1 MNEKRSS
8 IVGFALIGIIML
20 VFSWYNTKQF
30 EKRQQEALVRDS
42 IATAAAIRNGEIPDP
57 DSMEADGIAAA
68 ADSLAEA
75 SAGETDYRH
84 QYLNEASHA
93 QAEYFTLEN
102 DKVRIRISSKGA
114 QPYEVLIKDYFN
126 YDSTALYLVRPGKGL
141 LDMEL
146 NTDQWLNTSDLGFRP
161 VESTDSTLTLR
172 LQFEE
177 GAWLDAVWSLASGS
191 YLAGCQLHFVG
202 MDRVLD
208 RRTGQMSLKWV
219 LDVPRL
225 EKGYQNE
232 RNYSGVAYKYLA
244 NNEVKTLGRRRDS
257 AEESFSSTLR
267 WVAFQQQFFSAILV
281 SENGFPAGKLVNRFY
296 PENQA
301 DGSLMQSGAEM
312 TVALDTRSA
321 DFTVPFSFYFGPNH
335 FYTLKSYGEDF
346 EKIIPLGG
354 RVIGTISRY
363 VIIPTFNWLSRFIG
377 SYGLIILILTIMI
390 KLVISPLTWK
400 SYSSS
405 AKMRVLKPEIDK
417 INAKYPRQEDALKKQ
432 QATMDLYRRAGVSMW
447 GGCLPILL
455 QFPILWAM
463 FRFFPASIELRQQ
476 GFLWCHD
483 LSAYDSIL
491 DFGFKI
497 PLYGDHISLFALLMG
512 FTMWAYSKMTLAQQ
526 PGATEQMPG
535 MEFMQVWLMPIMMVF
550 ICNNLS
556 AGLSYY
562 YMLSNVITIGQNWVI
577 RKWFVDE
584 DKLYAELQKKANSK
598 EAPKKSKFQQRLDA
612 AYKAQ
617 QEQMKQ
623 NYKKK

>member
-1 MNEKRSS
+1 MNDKRSS
-8 IVGFALIGIIML
+8 IVGFALIGIIL
-20 VFSWYNTKQF
+20 LLFTWYNSKQA
-30 EKRQQEALVRDS
+30 EKRLQQENMVRDS
-42 IATAAAIRNGEIPDP
+42 LATVAALEGSTSETEEP
-57 DSMEADGIAAA
+57 A
-68 ADSLAEA
+68 ADAADAARNIPEENDYQDQFLREASLAET
-75 SAGETDYRH
+75 EWY
-84 QYLNEASHA
+84 
-93 QAEYFTLEN
+93 TLEN
-102 DKVRIRISSKGA
+102 DKLAVKISSKGA
-114 QPYEVLIKDYFN
+114 QPYEVRIKNYYT
-126 YDSTALYLVRPGKGL
+126 YDSLDLFLVRPDKSL
-141 LDMEL
+141 FDLEI
-146 NTDQWLNTSDLGFRP
+146 NTNQWLNTSDLHFRA
-161 VESTDSTLTLR
+161 VENTDSTLTLR

-177 GAWLDAVWSLASGS
+177 DAWVDAIYSLASDSHTLG
-191 YLAGCQLHFVG
+191 YHLHFVG
-202 MDRVLD
+202 MDKVLD
-208 RRTGQMSLKWV
+208 RRTGQMTLKWV

-244 NNEVKTLGRRRDS
+244 NNEVKTLGKRRDH
-257 AEESFSSTLR
+257 AEEHFNSTIR
-267 WVAFQQQFFSAILV
+267 WFGFQQQFFSAILV
-281 SENGFPAGKLVNRFY
+281 GENGFPAGTLVNRFY
-296 PENQA
+296 PENDA
-301 DGSLMQSGAEM
+301 ERNLMQSGAEM
-312 TVALDTRSA
+312 TVALDTRSE
-321 DFTVPFSFYFGPNH
+321 DFTIPFLFYFGPNH

-354 RVIGTISRY
+354 KVIGTISRY
-363 VIIPTFNWLSRFIG
+363 VIIPTFNWLSKFIS

-400 SYSSS
+400 SYMSS

-417 INAKYPRQEDALKKQ
+417 INEKYPRQEDAMKKQ

-476 GFLWCHD
+476 SFLWCHD

-491 DFGFKI
+491 DLGFKI
-497 PLYGDHISLFALLMG
+497 PLYGDHVSLFALLMG
-512 FTMWAYSKMTLAQQ
+512 VSMWGYSKMTMSQQ
-526 PGATEQMPG
+526 PSTQTMPG

-562 YMLSNVITIGQNWVI
+562 YLLSNLITIGQNWAI

-584 DKLYAELQKKANSK
+584 DKIYENLKKKANSK
-598 EAPKKSKFQQRLDA
+598 EPVKKSKFQQRLDA

-617 QEQMKQ
+617 QEQMRQQ
-623 NYKKK
+623 NKNR

>member
-1 MNEKRSS
+1 MNDKRSS

-20 VFSWYNTKQF
+20 LFSWYNTKQY
-30 EKRQQEALVRDS
+30 EKRQQEAMVRDS
-42 IATAAAIRNGEIPDP
+42 LATATAIQNGEDP
-57 DSMEADGIAAA
+57 AQADGTAL
-68 ADSLAEA
+68 ADSTALDNPAEPA
-75 SAGETDYRH
+75 EEYRH
-84 QYLNEASHA
+84 HYLNEASK
-93 QAEYFTLEN
+93 AETAWYTLEN
-102 DKVRIRISSKGA
+102 DKIKVRISSKGA
-114 QPYEVLIKDYFN
+114 QPYEVLIKDYYT
-126 YDSTALYLVRPGKGL
+126 YDSTALFLVRPDKSL
-141 LDMEL
+141 FDLEL
-146 NTDQWLNTSDLGFRP
+146 NTDQWLNTSDLHFRP
-161 VESTDSTLTLR
+161 VGHTDSTLTLR
-172 LQFEE
+172 LQFEDN
-177 GAWLDAVWSLASGS
+177 AWVDAVYSLASDS
-191 YLAGCQLHFVG
+191 YMLGYSLHFVG
-202 MDRVLD
+202 MDQVLD
-208 RRTGQMSLKWV
+208 RRTTQMTLKWV

-232 RNYSGVAYKYLA
+232 RNYSGVAFKYLA
-244 NNEVKTLGRRRDS
+244 NNEVKTLGKRRDS
-257 AEESFSSTLR
+257 AEETFSSTLR
-267 WVAFQQQFFSAILV
+267 WLGFQQQFFSAILV

-296 PENQA
+296 PEN
-301 DGSLMQSGAEM
+301 DPEGNLMQSGAEM

-321 DFTVPFSFYFGPNH
+321 DFTVPFNFYFGPNH
-335 FYTLKSYGEDF
+335 FYTLKGYGENF

-363 VIIPTFNWLSRFIG
+363 VIIPTFNWLSKFIR
-377 SYGLIILILTIMI
+377 SYGLIILLLTIMI

-417 INAKYPRQEDALKKQ
+417 INEKYPRQEDAMKKQ

-497 PLYGDHISLFALLMG
+497 PLYGDHMSLFALLMG
-512 FTMWAYSKMTLAQQ
+512 ISMWGYSKMTMAQQ
-526 PGATEQMPG
+526 PSTQTMPG

-562 YMLSNVITIGQNWVI
+562 YLLSNIITIGQNWAI

-584 DKLYAELQKKANSK
+584 DKIYENLKKKANSK
-598 EAPKKSKFQQRLDA
+598 EPPKKSKFQQRLDA

-623 NYKKK
+623 QYKKK

>member
-8 IVGFALIGIIML
+8 IVGFALIGVIL
-20 VFSWYNTKQF
+20 LLFSWYNTKQM
-30 EKRQQEALVRDS
+30 EKRQQEDVRVRDS
-42 IATAAAIRNGEIPDP
+42 IAAVTALQQE
-57 DSMEADGIAAA
+57 SA
-68 ADSLAEA
+68 ADTSATQVEAPVEDVSESYAEGWLSEA
-75 SAGETDYRH
+75 S
-84 QYLNEASHA
+84 
-93 QAEYFTLEN
+93 QAATEYYTLEN

-114 QPYEVLIKDYFN
+114 QPYEVLIKDYYT
-126 YDSTALYLVRPGKGL
+126 YDSSALVLVRPDKSL
-141 LDMEL
+141 FDLEL
-146 NTDQWLNTSDLGFRP
+146 NTNQWLNTSDLNFSP
-161 VESTDSTLTLR
+161 VASTDSTLTLR
-172 LQFEE
+172 LQFDD
-177 GAWLDAVWSLASGS
+177 ASWVDAVYTLPADN
-191 YLAGCQLHFVG
+191 YKLDYRLHFNG
-202 MDRVLD
+202 MDKVLD
-208 RRTGQMSLKWV
+208 RRTGRMTLKWV

-244 NNEVKTLGRRRDS
+244 NNEVKTLGKRRDT
-257 AEESFSSTLR
+257 AEETFNASIR
-267 WVAFQQQFFSAILV
+267 WFGFQQQFFSAILV
-281 SENGFPAGKLVNRFY
+281 SEDGFPAGKLVNRFY
-296 PENQA
+296 AEDEPG
-301 DGSLMQSGAEM
+301 GSLMQSGAEM
-312 TVALDTRSA
+312 TIALDTA
-321 DFTVPFSFYFGPNH
+321 NPDFELPFSFYFGPNH
-335 FYTLKSYGEDF
+335 FYTLKSYNEGF

-354 RVIGTISRY
+354 KVIGTISRY
-363 VIIPTFNWLSRFIG
+363 IIIPTFNWLSRFIS
-377 SYGLIILILTIMI
+377 SYGLIILLLTIMI

-417 INAKYPRQEDALKKQ
+417 INEKYPKQEDAMKKQ

-497 PLYGDHISLFALLMG
+497 PLYGDHMSLFALLMG
-512 FTMWAYSKMTLAQQ
+512 ISMWGYSKMTMSQQ
-526 PGATEQMPG
+526 PSTQTMPG

-556 AGLSYY
+556 AGLRYY
-562 YMLSNVITIGQNWVI
+562 YLLSNIITIGQNWAI

-584 DKLYAELQKKANSK
+584 EKIYENLKKKANSK
-598 EAPKKSKFQQRLDA
+598 EPVKKSKFRQRLDE

-617 QEQMKQ
+617 QEQLKQ
-623 NYKKK
+623 QNKKR

>member
-1 MNEKRSS
+1 MDNKRSS

-20 VFSWYNTKQF
+20 LFSWYNTKQY
-30 EKRQQEALVRDS
+30 EKRQQEAMVRDS
-42 IATAAAIRNGEIPDP
+42 LATATAIQNGEDP
-57 DSMEADGIAAA
+57 AQADGTAL
-68 ADSLAEA
+68 ADSTALDNPAEPA
-75 SAGETDYRH
+75 EEYRH
-84 QYLNEASHA
+84 HYLNEASK
-93 QAEYFTLEN
+93 AETAWYTLEN
-102 DKVRIRISSKGA
+102 DKIKVRISSKGA
-114 QPYEVLIKDYFN
+114 QPYEVLIKDYYT
-126 YDSTALYLVRPGKGL
+126 YDSTALFLVRPDKSL
-141 LDMEL
+141 FDLEL
-146 NTDQWLNTSDLGFRP
+146 NTDQWLNTSDLHFRP
-161 VESTDSTLTLR
+161 VGHTDSTLTLR
-172 LQFEE
+172 LQFEDN
-177 GAWLDAVWSLASGS
+177 AWVDAVYSLASDS
-191 YLAGCQLHFVG
+191 YMLGYSLHFVG
-202 MDRVLD
+202 MDQVLD
-208 RRTGQMSLKWV
+208 RRTTQMTLKWV

-232 RNYSGVAYKYLA
+232 RNYSGVAFKYLA
-244 NNEVKTLGRRRDS
+244 NNEVKTLGKRRDS
-257 AEESFSSTLR
+257 AEETFSSTLR
-267 WVAFQQQFFSAILV
+267 WLGFQQQFFSAILV
-281 SENGFPAGKLVNRFY
+281 SENGFPAGKLMNRFY
-296 PENQA
+296 PEN
-301 DGSLMQSGAEM
+301 DPEGNLMQSGAEM

-321 DFTVPFSFYFGPNH
+321 DFTVPFNFYFGPNH
-335 FYTLKSYGEDF
+335 FYTLKGYGENF

-363 VIIPTFNWLSRFIG
+363 VIIPTFNWLSKFIR
-377 SYGLIILILTIMI
+377 SYGLIILLLTIMI

-417 INAKYPRQEDALKKQ
+417 INEKYPRQEDAMKKQ

-497 PLYGDHISLFALLMG
+497 PLYGDHMSLFALLMG
-512 FTMWAYSKMTLAQQ
+512 ISMWGYSKMTMAQQ
-526 PGATEQMPG
+526 PSTQTMPG

-562 YMLSNVITIGQNWVI
+562 YLLSNIITIGQNWAI

-584 DKLYAELQKKANSK
+584 DKIYENLKKKANSK
-598 EAPKKSKFQQRLDA
+598 EPPKKSKFQQRLDA

-623 NYKKK
+623 QYKKK

>member
-1 MNEKRSS
+1 MNDKRSS
-8 IVGFALIGIIML
+8 IVGFALIGIIL
-20 VFSWYNTKQF
+20 LLFTWYNSKQA
-30 EKRQQEALVRDS
+30 EKRLQQENMVRDS
-42 IATAAAIRNGEIPDP
+42 LATVAALEGSTSETEEP
-57 DSMEADGIAAA
+57 A
-68 ADSLAEA
+68 ADAADADRNIPEENDYQDQFLREASLAET
-75 SAGETDYRH
+75 EWY
-84 QYLNEASHA
+84 
-93 QAEYFTLEN
+93 TLEN
-102 DKVRIRISSKGA
+102 DKLAVKISSKGA
-114 QPYEVLIKDYFN
+114 QPYEVRIKNYYT
-126 YDSTALYLVRPGKGL
+126 YDSLDLFLVHPDKSL
-141 LDMEL
+141 FDLEL
-146 NTDQWLNTSDLGFRP
+146 NTNQWLNTSDLHFRA
-161 VESTDSTLTLR
+161 VENTDSTLTLR

-177 GAWLDAVWSLASGS
+177 DAWVDAIYSLASDSHTLG
-191 YLAGCQLHFVG
+191 YHLHFVG
-202 MDRVLD
+202 MDKVLD
-208 RRTGQMSLKWV
+208 RRTGQMTLKWV

-244 NNEVKTLGRRRDS
+244 NNEVKTLGKRRDH
-257 AEESFSSTLR
+257 AEEHFNSTIR
-267 WVAFQQQFFSAILV
+267 WFGFQQQFFSAILV
-281 SENGFPAGKLVNRFY
+281 AENGFPAGTLVNRFY
-296 PENQA
+296 PENDA
-301 DGSLMQSGAEM
+301 ERNLMQSGAEM
-312 TVALDTRSA
+312 TVALDTRSE
-321 DFTVPFSFYFGPNH
+321 DFTIPFLFYFGPNH

-354 RVIGTISRY
+354 KVIGTISRY
-363 VIIPTFNWLSRFIG
+363 VIIPTFNWLSKFIS

-400 SYSSS
+400 SYMSS

-417 INAKYPRQEDALKKQ
+417 INEKYPRQEDAMKKQ

-491 DFGFKI
+491 DLGFKI
-497 PLYGDHISLFALLMG
+497 PLYGDHVSLFALLMG
-512 FTMWAYSKMTLAQQ
+512 VSMWGYSKMTMSQQ
-526 PGATEQMPG
+526 ASTQTMPG

-562 YMLSNVITIGQNWVI
+562 YLLSNLITIGQNWAI

-584 DKLYAELQKKANSK
+584 DKIYETLKKKANSK
-598 EAPKKSKFQQRLDA
+598 EPPKKSKFQQRLDA

-617 QEQMKQ
+617 QEQLKQ
-623 NYKKK
+623 QNKNR

>member
-1 MNEKRSS
+1 MN
-8 IVGFALIGIIML
+8 
-20 VFSWYNTKQF
+20 
-30 EKRQQEALVRDS
+30 
-42 IATAAAIRNGEIPDP
+42 
-57 DSMEADGIAAA
+57 
-68 ADSLAEA
+68 
-75 SAGETDYRH
+75 
-84 QYLNEASHA
+84 
-93 QAEYFTLEN
+93 
-102 DKVRIRISSKGA
+102 
-114 QPYEVLIKDYFN
+114 
-126 YDSTALYLVRPGKGL
+126 
-141 LDMEL
+141 
-146 NTDQWLNTSDLGFRP
+146 
-161 VESTDSTLTLR
+161 
-172 LQFEE
+172 
-177 GAWLDAVWSLASGS
+177 
-191 YLAGCQLHFVG
+191 
-202 MDRVLD
+202 
-208 RRTGQMSLKWV
+208 LKWV

-232 RNYSGVAYKYLA
+232 RNYSGVAYKYMA
-244 NNEVKTLGRRRDS
+244 NNEVKTLGKRRDT
-257 AEESFSSTLR
+257 AEESFNSTLR
-267 WVAFQQQFFSAILV
+267 WVGFQQQFFSAILV
-281 SENGFPAGKLVNRFY
+281 AENGFPAGKLVNKFY
-296 PENQA
+296 PEDQT
-301 DGSLMQSGAEM
+301 DGSLMQSGANLS
-312 TVALDTRSA
+312 VALDTRSA
-321 DFTVPFSFYFGPNH
+321 DFAIPFQFYFGPNH
-335 FYTLKSYGEDF
+335 FYTLKGYDEGF

-354 RVIGTISRY
+354 RVIGTISRFI
-363 VIIPTFNWLSRFIG
+363 IIPTFNWLSRFIR

-417 INAKYPRQEDALKKQ
+417 INEKYPRQEDAMKKQ

-497 PLYGDHISLFALLMG
+497 PLYGDHMSLFALLMG
-512 FTMWAYSKMTLAQQ
+512 ISMWGYSKMTMAQQ
-526 PGATEQMPG
+526 PSTQTMPG

-562 YMLSNVITIGQNWVI
+562 YLLSNIITIGQNWAI

-584 DKLYAELQKKANSK
+584 DKIYANLKKKANSK
-598 EAPKKSKFQQRLDA
+598 EPPKKSKFQQRLDA

-623 NYKKK
+623 QYKK

>member
-8 IVGFALIGIIML
+8 IVGFAIIGIIVL
-20 VFSWYNTKQF
+20 AFTWYNTKQV
-30 EKRQQEALVRDS
+30 EKRQQQEMRVRDS
-42 IATAAAIRNGEIPDP
+42 LAAVSALLQDA
-57 DSMEADGIAAA
+57 S
-68 ADSLAEA
+68 ADSTVVADIAETDEDVYPEGYLAEA
-75 SAGETDYRH
+75 SRGED
-84 QYLNEASHA
+84 
-93 QAEYFTLEN
+93 EYFTLEN
-102 DKVRIRISSKGA
+102 DKISVRISSRGA
-114 QPYEVLIKDYFN
+114 QPYEVVIKDYYT
-126 YDSTALYLVRPGKGL
+126 YDSLELKLVRPEKSL
-141 LDMEL
+141 FDLEL
-146 NTDQWLNTSDLGFRP
+146 NTNQWLNTSELNFSP
-161 VESTDSTLTLR
+161 AEVSDSSLVLR
-172 LQFEE
+172 LRFSDS
-177 GAWLDAVWSLASGS
+177 AWIDAVYSLASGS
-191 YLAGCQLHFVG
+191 YKLGYDLHFSG
-202 MDRVLD
+202 MDQVLD
-208 RRTGQMSLKWV
+208 RRTGRMTLKWV

-232 RNYSGVAYKYLA
+232 RNYSGVAYKYLVSG
-244 NNEVKTLGRRRDS
+244 EVKSLGKRRDS
-257 AEESFSSTLR
+257 AEESFNSSIS
-267 WVAFQQQFFSAILV
+267 WFGFQQQFFSAILV
-281 SENGFPAGKLVNRFY
+281 SEEGFPAGKLVNKFY
-296 PENQA
+296 PEDSS

-312 TVALDTRSA
+312 SVSLDNRGS
-321 DFTVPFSFYFGPNH
+321 DFTLPFSFYFGPNH

-354 RVIGTISRY
+354 RIIGAISRY
-363 VIIPTFNWLSRFIG
+363 VIIPVFNWLSRFIS
-377 SYGLIILILTIMI
+377 SYGLIILILTILI

-417 INAKYPRQEDALKKQ
+417 INEKYPKQEDAMKKQ
-432 QATMDLYRRAGVSMW
+432 QATMDLYRRAGVNMW

-512 FTMWAYSKMTLAQQ
+512 VSMWGYSKMTMSQQ
-526 PGATEQMPG
+526 AGTQQMPG
-535 MEFMQVWLMPIMMVF
+535 MEFMQIWLMPIMMVF

-562 YMLSNVITIGQNWVI
+562 YLLSNLITIGQNWAI
-577 RKWFVDE
+577 RKWFIDE
-584 DKLYAELQKKANSK
+584 DKIYENLKKKANSS
-598 EAPKKSKFQQRLDA
+598 ETPRKSKFQQRLDA

-623 NYKKK
+623 NNRKR

>member
-1 MNEKRSS
+1 MDNKRSS

-20 VFSWYNTKQF
+20 LFSWYNTKQY
-30 EKRQQEALVRDS
+30 EKRQQEAMVRDS
-42 IATAAAIRNGEIPDP
+42 LATATAIQNGEDP
-57 DSMEADGIAAA
+57 AQADGTAL
-68 ADSLAEA
+68 ADSTALDNPAEPA
-75 SAGETDYRH
+75 EEYRH
-84 QYLNEASHA
+84 HYLNEASK
-93 QAEYFTLEN
+93 AETAWYTLEN
-102 DKVRIRISSKGA
+102 DKIKVRISSKGA
-114 QPYEVLIKDYFN
+114 QPYEVLIKDYYT
-126 YDSTALYLVRPGKGL
+126 YDSTALFLVRPDKSL
-141 LDMEL
+141 FDLEL
-146 NTDQWLNTSDLGFRP
+146 NTDQWLNTSDLHFRP
-161 VESTDSTLTLR
+161 VGHTDSTLTLR
-172 LQFEE
+172 LQFEDN
-177 GAWLDAVWSLASGS
+177 AWVDAVYSLASDS
-191 YLAGCQLHFVG
+191 YMLGYSLHFVG
-202 MDRVLD
+202 MDQVLD
-208 RRTGQMSLKWV
+208 RRTTQMTLKWV

-232 RNYSGVAYKYLA
+232 RNYSGVAFKYLA
-244 NNEVKTLGRRRDS
+244 NNEVKTLGKRRDS
-257 AEESFSSTLR
+257 AEETFSSTLR
-267 WVAFQQQFFSAILV
+267 WLGFQQQFFSAILV

-296 PENQA
+296 PEN
-301 DGSLMQSGAEM
+301 DPEGNLMQSGAEM

-321 DFTVPFSFYFGPNH
+321 DFTVPFNFYFGPNH
-335 FYTLKSYGEDF
+335 FYTLKGYGENF

-363 VIIPTFNWLSRFIG
+363 VIIPTFNWLSKFIR
-377 SYGLIILILTIMI
+377 SYGLIILLLTIMI

-417 INAKYPRQEDALKKQ
+417 INEKYPRQEDAMKKQ

-447 GGCLPILL
+447 GGCLPTLL

-497 PLYGDHISLFALLMG
+497 PLYGDHMSLFALLMG
-512 FTMWAYSKMTLAQQ
+512 ISMWGYSKMTMAQQ
-526 PGATEQMPG
+526 PSTQTMPG

-562 YMLSNVITIGQNWVI
+562 YLLSNIITIGQNWAI

-584 DKLYAELQKKANSK
+584 DKIYENLKKKANSK
-598 EAPKKSKFQQRLDA
+598 EPPKKSKFQQRLDA

-623 NYKKK
+623 QYKKK

>member
-8 IVGFALIGIIML
+8 IIGFALIGVILLM
-20 VFSWYNTKQF
+20 FSWYNTKQA
-30 EKRQQEALVRDS
+30 EKRQQEAVRVQDS
-42 IATAAAIRNGEIPDP
+42 LAAVTALQQESEADTAAVAE
-57 DSMEADGIAAA
+57 MLAEEAEEAYPEGW
-68 ADSLAEA
+68 LAEA
-75 SAGETDYRH
+75 S
-84 QYLNEASHA
+84 
-93 QAEYFTLEN
+93 QAATEFYTLEN

-114 QPYEVLIKDYFN
+114 QPYEVLIKDYYT
-126 YDSTALYLVRPGKGL
+126 YDSAALVLVRPDKSL
-141 LDMEL
+141 FDLEF
-146 NTDQWLNTSDLGFRP
+146 NTNQWLNTSDLNFSAVGA
-161 VESTDSTLTLR
+161 TDSTLTLR
-172 LQFEE
+172 LQFSDA
-177 GAWLDAVWSLASGS
+177 AWVDAVYTLPADS
-191 YLAGCQLHFVG
+191 YKLDYRLHFTG
-202 MDRVLD
+202 MNQVLD
-208 RRTGQMSLKWV
+208 RRTGRMTLKWV

-232 RNYSGVAYKYLA
+232 RNYSGVAYKYLT
-244 NNEVKTLGRRRDS
+244 NNEVKTLGKRRDT
-257 AEESFSSTLR
+257 AEESFNSSIR
-267 WVAFQQQFFSAILV
+267 WFGFQQQFFSAILV
-281 SENGFPAGKLVNRFY
+281 SEDGFPAGRLMNRFY
-296 PENQA
+296 PENEA
-301 DGSLMQSGAEM
+301 SGSLMQSGAEM
-312 TVALDTRSA
+312 TVALDA
-321 DFTVPFSFYFGPNH
+321 ANPDFELPFSFYFGPNH

-354 RVIGTISRY
+354 KVIGTISRY
-363 VIIPTFNWLSRFIG
+363 VIIPTFNWLSRFIS

-400 SYSSS
+400 SYASS

-417 INAKYPRQEDALKKQ
+417 INEKYPKQEDAMKKQ

-476 GFLWCHD
+476 SFLWCHD

-491 DFGFKI
+491 DLGFKI
-497 PLYGDHISLFALLMG
+497 PLYGDHVSLFALLMG
-512 FTMWAYSKMTLAQQ
+512 VSMWGYSKMTMSQQ
-526 PGATEQMPG
+526 PSTQTMPG

-562 YMLSNVITIGQNWVI
+562 YLLSNLITIGQNWVI

-584 DKLYAELQKKANSK
+584 EKLYENLKKKANSK
-598 EAPKKSKFQQRLDA
+598 EPVKKSKFRQRLDE

-617 QEQMKQ
+617 QQQMKQ
-623 NYKKK
+623 NYKK

>member
-1 MNEKRSS
+1 MDNKRSS

-20 VFSWYNTKQF
+20 LFSWYNTKQY
-30 EKRQQEALVRDS
+30 EKRQQEAMVRDS
-42 IATAAAIRNGEIPDP
+42 LATATAIQNGEDP
-57 DSMEADGIAAA
+57 AQADGTAM
-68 ADSLAEA
+68 ADSTALDNPAEPA
-75 SAGETDYRH
+75 EEYRH
-84 QYLNEASHA
+84 HYLNEASK
-93 QAEYFTLEN
+93 AETAWYTLEN
-102 DKVRIRISSKGA
+102 DKIKVRISSKGA
-114 QPYEVLIKDYFN
+114 QPYEVLIKDYYT
-126 YDSTALYLVRPGKGL
+126 YDSTALFLVRPDKSL
-141 LDMEL
+141 FDLEL
-146 NTDQWLNTSDLGFRP
+146 NTDQWLNTSDLHFRP
-161 VESTDSTLTLR
+161 VGHTDSTLTLR
-172 LQFEE
+172 LQFEDN
-177 GAWLDAVWSLASGS
+177 AWVDAVYSLASDS
-191 YLAGCQLHFVG
+191 YMLGYSLHFVG
-202 MDRVLD
+202 MDQVLD
-208 RRTGQMSLKWV
+208 RRTTQMTLKWV

-232 RNYSGVAYKYLA
+232 RNYSGVAFKYLA
-244 NNEVKTLGRRRDS
+244 NNEVKTLGKRRDS
-257 AEESFSSTLR
+257 AEETFSSTLR
-267 WVAFQQQFFSAILV
+267 WLGFQQQFFSAILV
-281 SENGFPAGKLVNRFY
+281 SENGFPAGKLMNRFY
-296 PENQA
+296 PEN
-301 DGSLMQSGAEM
+301 DPEGNLMQSGAEM

-321 DFTVPFSFYFGPNH
+321 DFTVPFNFYFGPNH
-335 FYTLKSYGEDF
+335 FYTLKGYGENF

-363 VIIPTFNWLSRFIG
+363 VIIPTFNWLSKFIR
-377 SYGLIILILTIMI
+377 SYGLIILLLTIMI

-417 INAKYPRQEDALKKQ
+417 INEKYPRQEDAMKKQ

-497 PLYGDHISLFALLMG
+497 PLYGDHMSLFALLMG
-512 FTMWAYSKMTLAQQ
+512 ISMWGYSKMTMAQQ
-526 PGATEQMPG
+526 PSTQTMPG

-562 YMLSNVITIGQNWVI
+562 YLLSNIITIGQNWAI

-584 DKLYAELQKKANSK
+584 DKIYENLKKKANSK
-598 EAPKKSKFQQRLDA
+598 EPPKKSKFQQRLDA

-623 NYKKK
+623 QYKKK

>member
-1 MNEKRSS
+1 MDNKRSS

-20 VFSWYNTKQF
+20 LFSWYNTKQY
-30 EKRQQEALVRDS
+30 EKRQQEAMVRDS
-42 IATAAAIRNGEIPDP
+42 LATATAIQNGEDP
-57 DSMEADGIAAA
+57 ALAGGTAL
-68 ADSLAEA
+68 ADSTALDNPAEPA
-75 SAGETDYRH
+75 EEYRH
-84 QYLNEASHA
+84 HYLNEASK
-93 QAEYFTLEN
+93 AETAWYTLEN
-102 DKVRIRISSKGA
+102 DKIKVRISSKGA
-114 QPYEVLIKDYFN
+114 QPYEVLIKDYYT
-126 YDSTALYLVRPGKGL
+126 YDSTALFLVRPDKSL
-141 LDMEL
+141 FDLEL
-146 NTDQWLNTSDLGFRP
+146 NTDQWLNTSDLHFRP
-161 VESTDSTLTLR
+161 VGHTDSTLTLR
-172 LQFEE
+172 LQFEDN
-177 GAWLDAVWSLASGS
+177 AWVDAVYSLASDS
-191 YLAGCQLHFVG
+191 YMLGYSLHFVG
-202 MDRVLD
+202 MDQVLD
-208 RRTGQMSLKWV
+208 RRTTQMTLKWV

-232 RNYSGVAYKYLA
+232 RNYSGVAFKYLA
-244 NNEVKTLGRRRDS
+244 NNEVKTLGKRRDS
-257 AEESFSSTLR
+257 AEETFSSTLR
-267 WVAFQQQFFSAILV
+267 WLGFQQQFFSAILV

-296 PENQA
+296 PEN
-301 DGSLMQSGAEM
+301 DPEGNLMQSGAEM

-321 DFTVPFSFYFGPNH
+321 DFTVPFNFYFGPNH
-335 FYTLKSYGEDF
+335 FYTLKGYGENF

-363 VIIPTFNWLSRFIG
+363 VIIPTFNWLSKFIR
-377 SYGLIILILTIMI
+377 SYGLIILLLTIMI

-417 INAKYPRQEDALKKQ
+417 INEKYPRQEDAMKKQ

-497 PLYGDHISLFALLMG
+497 PLYGDHMSLFALLMG
-512 FTMWAYSKMTLAQQ
+512 ISMWGYSKMTMAQQ
-526 PGATEQMPG
+526 PSTQTMPG

-562 YMLSNVITIGQNWVI
+562 YLLSNIITIGQNWAI

-584 DKLYAELQKKANSK
+584 DKIYENLKKKANSK
-598 EAPKKSKFQQRLDA
+598 EPPKKSKFQQRLDA

-623 NYKKK
+623 QYKKK

>member
-1 MNEKRSS
+1 MNDKRSS

-20 VFSWYNTKQF
+20 LFSWYNTKQY
-30 EKRQQEALVRDS
+30 EKRQQEAMVRDS
-42 IATAAAIRNGEIPDP
+42 LATATAIQNGEDP
-57 DSMEADGIAAA
+57 AQADGTAL
-68 ADSLAEA
+68 ADSTALDNPAEPA
-75 SAGETDYRH
+75 EEYRH
-84 QYLNEASHA
+84 HYLNEASK
-93 QAEYFTLEN
+93 AETAWYTLEN
-102 DKVRIRISSKGA
+102 DKIKVRISSKGA
-114 QPYEVLIKDYFN
+114 QPYEVLIKDYYT
-126 YDSTALYLVRPGKGL
+126 YDSTALFLVRPDKSL
-141 LDMEL
+141 FDLEL
-146 NTDQWLNTSDLGFRP
+146 NTDQWLNTSDLHFRP
-161 VESTDSTLTLR
+161 VGHTDSTLTLR
-172 LQFEE
+172 LQFEDN
-177 GAWLDAVWSLASGS
+177 AWVDAVYSLASDS
-191 YLAGCQLHFVG
+191 YMLGYSLHFVG
-202 MDRVLD
+202 MDQVLD
-208 RRTGQMSLKWV
+208 RRTTQMTLKWV

-232 RNYSGVAYKYLA
+232 RNYSGVAFKYLA
-244 NNEVKTLGRRRDS
+244 NNEVKTLGKRRDS
-257 AEESFSSTLR
+257 AEETFSSTLR
-267 WVAFQQQFFSAILV
+267 WLGFQQQFFSAILV
-281 SENGFPAGKLVNRFY
+281 SENGFPAGKLMNRFY
-296 PENQA
+296 PEN
-301 DGSLMQSGAEM
+301 DPEGNLMQSGAEM

-321 DFTVPFSFYFGPNH
+321 DFTVPFNFYFGPNH
-335 FYTLKSYGEDF
+335 FYTLKGYGENF

-363 VIIPTFNWLSRFIG
+363 VIIPTFNWLSKFIR
-377 SYGLIILILTIMI
+377 SYGLIILLLTIMI

-417 INAKYPRQEDALKKQ
+417 INEKYPRQEDAMKKQ

-512 FTMWAYSKMTLAQQ
+512 ISMWGYSKMTMAQQ
-526 PGATEQMPG
+526 PSTQTMPG

-562 YMLSNVITIGQNWVI
+562 YLLSNIITIGQNWAI

-584 DKLYAELQKKANSK
+584 DKIYENLKKKANSK
-598 EAPKKSKFQQRLDA
+598 EPPKKSKFQQRLDA

-623 NYKKK
+623 QYKKK

>member
-8 IVGFALIGIIML
+8 IVGFALIGVILL

-30 EKRQQEALVRDS
+30 EKRQKEILVRDS
-42 IATAAAIRNGEIPDP
+42 LATVAAIENGTVPEAAEDTLTDEVLPE
-57 DSMEADGIAAA
+57 EADYGQ
-68 ADSLAEA
+68 E
-75 SAGETDYRH
+75 
-84 QYLNEASHA
+84 YLNKAS
-93 QAEYFTLEN
+93 QAETAWYNLEN
-102 DKVRIRISSKGA
+102 DKIRVRISSKGA
-114 QPYEVLIKDYFN
+114 QPYEVLVKDY
-126 YDSTALYLVRPGKGL
+126 YAHDSTALYLVRPDKSL
-141 LDMEL
+141 FDLEL
-146 NTDQWLNTSDLGFRP
+146 NTNQWLNSNDLNFSP

-172 LQFEE
+172 LQFEQNS
-177 GAWLDAVWSLASGS
+177 WIDAVYSLASGS
-191 YLAGCQLHFVG
+191 YMLNYRLRFYG
-202 MDRVLD
+202 MDKVLD
-208 RRTGQMSLKWV
+208 RHTGQMTLKWV

-244 NNEVKTLGRRRDS
+244 NNDVKTLGKRRDS
-257 AEESFSSTLR
+257 AEESFSSSIR
-267 WVAFQQQFFSAILV
+267 WFGFQQQFFSAILV
-281 SENGFPAGKLVNRFY
+281 AEEGFQAGKLVNKFY
-296 PENQA
+296 PEDNT
-301 DGSLMQSGAEM
+301 DGTLMQSGAEM
-312 TVALDTRSA
+312 SVALDTRSE
-321 DFTVPFSFYFGPNH
+321 DFTLPFNFYFGPNH

-363 VIIPTFNWLSRFIG
+363 IIIPTFNWLSRFIS

-417 INAKYPRQEDALKKQ
+417 INAKYPKQEDAMKKQ

-497 PLYGDHISLFALLMG
+497 PLYGDHMSLFALLMG
-512 FTMWAYSKMTLAQQ
+512 VSMWGYSKMTMSQQ
-526 PGATEQMPG
+526 PSTQTMPG

-562 YMLSNVITIGQNWVI
+562 YLLSNIITIGQNWVI

-584 DKLYAELQKKANSK
+584 DKIYENLKKKANSK
-598 EAPKKSKFQQRLDA
+598 EPQKKSKFRERLDA

-623 NYKKK
+623 QSKKR

>member
-8 IVGFALIGIIML
+8 IVGLALIGIIML
-20 VFSWYNTKQF
+20 VFTWYNTKQV
-30 EKRQQEALVRDS
+30 EKRQQEAMARDS
-42 IATAAAIRNGEIPDP
+42 LATAAALERGELP
-57 DSMEADGIAAA
+57 AAAPSA
-68 ADSLAEA
+68 ADSLATGAAPEAGVISGEDAYRHEYLQEA
-75 SAGETDYRH
+75 SRAET
-84 QYLNEASHA
+84 
-93 QAEYFTLEN
+93 EYFTLEN
-102 DKVRIRISSKGA
+102 EKLRVRISSKGA
-114 QPYEVLIKDYFN
+114 QPYDVLVKDYYT
-126 YDSTALYLVRPGKGL
+126 YDSTALFLVRPEKSL
-141 LDMEL
+141 FDLEL
-146 NTDQWLNTSDLGFRP
+146 NTDQWLNTSDLHFRP
-161 VESTDSTLTLR
+161 VEGSDSTLTLR

-177 GAWLDAVWSLASGS
+177 NAWIDAVYALASDS
-191 YLAGCQLHFVG
+191 YMLGYQLHFVG
-202 MDRVLD
+202 MDQVLD
-208 RRTGQMSLKWV
+208 RRTGQMNLKWV

-232 RNYSGVAYKYLA
+232 RNYSGVAYKYMA
-244 NNEVKTLGRRRDS
+244 NNEVKSLGKRRDS
-257 AEESFSSTLR
+257 AEESFNSSLR
-267 WVAFQQQFFSAILV
+267 WIGFQQQFFSAILV

-296 PENQA
+296 PEDQA
-301 DGSLMQSGAEM
+301 DGSLMQSGADLS
-312 TVALDTRSA
+312 VGLDTRSD
-321 DFTVPFSFYFGPNH
+321 DFTLPFQFYFGPNH
-335 FYTLKSYGEDF
+335 FYTLKSYGEGF
-346 EKIIPLGG
+346 EKVIPLGG
-354 RVIGTISRY
+354 KVIGTISRY
-363 VIIPTFNWLSRFIG
+363 VIIPTFNWLSRFIR
-377 SYGLIILILTIMI
+377 SYGLIILLLTIMI
-390 KLVISPLTWK
+390 KLVISPLTWQ

-417 INAKYPRQEDALKKQ
+417 INEKYPRQEDAMKKQ

-512 FTMWAYSKMTLAQQ
+512 ISMWGYSKMTMSQQ
-526 PGATEQMPG
+526 PSTQTMPG
-535 MEFMQVWLMPIMMVF
+535 MEFMQVWLMPIMMIF

-562 YMLSNVITIGQNWVI
+562 YLLSNIITIGQNWAI

-584 DKLYAELQKKANSK
+584 DKIYAKLQKKANSK
-598 EAPKKSKFQQRLDA
+598 EPPKKSKFQQRLDA

-617 QEQMKQ
+617 QEQLKQ
-623 NYKKK
+623 QNKKR

>member
-1 MNEKRSS
+1 MNDKRSS
-8 IVGFALIGIIML
+8 IIGFALIGIILLM
-20 VFSWYNTKQF
+20 FSWYNTKQA
-30 EKRQQEALVRDS
+30 EKRQAEAVRVQDS
-42 IATAAAIRNGEIPDP
+42 IAAVTALQQE
-57 DSMEADGIAAA
+57 AA
-68 ADSLAEA
+68 ADTEAAEAEETAEEAEQAYPEGWLAEA
-75 SAGETDYRH
+75 S
-84 QYLNEASHA
+84 
-93 QAEYFTLEN
+93 QAATEIHTLEN
-102 DKVRIRISSKGA
+102 DLVRIDISSKGA
-114 QPYEVLIKDYFN
+114 QPYEVLIKDYYT
-126 YDSTALYLVRPGKGL
+126 YDSTALVLVRPDKSL
-141 LDMEL
+141 FDLEL
-146 NTDQWLNTSDLGFRP
+146 NTNQWLNTSDLNFRA
-161 VESTDSTLTLR
+161 VGATDSTLTLR
-172 LQFEE
+172 LQFSDA
-177 GAWLDAVWSLASGS
+177 AWVDAIYTLPAHSYKLD
-191 YLAGCQLHFVG
+191 YRLHFTG
-202 MDRVLD
+202 MNQVLD
-208 RRTGQMSLKWV
+208 RRTGRMTLKWV

-244 NNEVKTLGRRRDS
+244 SNEVKTLGKRRDT
-257 AEESFSSTLR
+257 AEESFNSSIR
-267 WVAFQQQFFSAILV
+267 WVGFQQQFFSAILV
-281 SENGFPAGKLVNRFY
+281 SEDGFPAGRLVNRFY
-296 PENQA
+296 PEDQA

-312 TVALDTRSA
+312 TVALDTASP
-321 DFTVPFSFYFGPNH
+321 DFELPFSFYFGPNH

-363 VIIPTFNWLSRFIG
+363 IIIPTFNWLSRFIS
-377 SYGLIILILTIMI
+377 SYGLIILLLTIMI

-417 INAKYPRQEDALKKQ
+417 INEKYPKQEDAMKKQ

-497 PLYGDHISLFALLMG
+497 PLYGDHMSLFALLMG
-512 FTMWAYSKMTLAQQ
+512 VSMWGYSKMTMSQQ
-526 PGATEQMPG
+526 PSTQTMPG

-562 YMLSNVITIGQNWVI
+562 YLLSNIITIGQNWVI

-584 DKLYAELQKKANSK
+584 EKLYENLKKKANSK
-598 EAPKKSKFQQRLDA
+598 EPPKKSKFQQRLDA

-617 QEQMKQ
+617 QQQMKQ
-623 NYKKK
+623 NYKK

>member
-8 IVGFALIGIIML
+8 IVGFALIGVIL
-20 VFSWYNTKQF
+20 LLFSWYNTKQM
-30 EKRQQEALVRDS
+30 EKRQQEDVRVRDS
-42 IATAAAIRNGEIPDP
+42 IAAVTALQQE
-57 DSMEADGIAAA
+57 SA
-68 ADSLAEA
+68 ADTSATQVEAPVEDVSESYAEGWLSEA
-75 SAGETDYRH
+75 S
-84 QYLNEASHA
+84 
-93 QAEYFTLEN
+93 QAATEYYTLEN

-114 QPYEVLIKDYFN
+114 QPYEVLIKDYYT
-126 YDSTALYLVRPGKGL
+126 YDSSALVLVRPDKSL
-141 LDMEL
+141 FDLEL
-146 NTDQWLNTSDLGFRP
+146 NTNQWLNTSDLNFSP
-161 VESTDSTLTLR
+161 VASTDSTLTLR
-172 LQFEE
+172 LQFDD
-177 GAWLDAVWSLASGS
+177 ASWVDAVYTLPADN
-191 YLAGCQLHFVG
+191 YKLDYRLHFNG
-202 MDRVLD
+202 MNKVLD
-208 RRTGQMSLKWV
+208 RRTGRMTLKWV

-244 NNEVKTLGRRRDS
+244 NNEVKTLGKRRDT
-257 AEESFSSTLR
+257 AEETFNASIR
-267 WVAFQQQFFSAILV
+267 WFGFQQQFFSAILV
-281 SENGFPAGKLVNRFY
+281 SEDGFPAGKLVNRFY
-296 PENQA
+296 AEDEPG
-301 DGSLMQSGAEM
+301 GSLMQSGAEM
-312 TVALDTRSA
+312 TIALDTA
-321 DFTVPFSFYFGPNH
+321 NPDFELPFSFYFGPNH
-335 FYTLKSYGEDF
+335 FYTLKSYNEGF

-354 RVIGTISRY
+354 KVIGTISRY
-363 VIIPTFNWLSRFIG
+363 IIIPTFNWLSRFIS
-377 SYGLIILILTIMI
+377 SYGLIILLLTIMI

-417 INAKYPRQEDALKKQ
+417 INEKYPKQEDAMKKQ

-497 PLYGDHISLFALLMG
+497 PLYGDHMSLFALLMG
-512 FTMWAYSKMTLAQQ
+512 ISMWGYSKMTMSQQ
-526 PGATEQMPG
+526 PSTQTMPG

-562 YMLSNVITIGQNWVI
+562 YLLSNIITIGQNWAI

-584 DKLYAELQKKANSK
+584 EKIYENLKKKANSK
-598 EAPKKSKFQQRLDA
+598 EPVKKSKFRQRLDE

-617 QEQMKQ
+617 QEQLKQ
-623 NYKKK
+623 QNKKR